1 MDGTYGLA
9 AIFVI
14 LLLKEIGIP
23 VPIPSDLLMI
33 GAGAQAAL
41 GEYGIGELAVA
52 VAVAVTV
59 GVTLQFVLFR
69 SFGRAVLERAGGRL
83 GLSPERR
90 AAVETRLRAGG
101 ARAVFVGLNVP
112 GARAAVVA
120 VAGLA
125 ALPLASF
132 APAAIAGTLCS
143 LRSSHSPRSA
153 LRCGSCAGAGRCA
166 PGPRRRA
173 RRASRAWSPSR
184 RASGEG
190 RPVRSRP
197 RRTAR
202 GRGLAL
208 VLRAR
213 LRAHLLADDPAHAGA
228 VQSPAAVR
236 GARGGAHRARD
247 ARLHPARPRHGRGAG
262 RDRTLLLDLAA
273 VLGLREGSATRH
285 RARSGVLGRAPAAR
299 REARQARIHR
309 DHGRA
314 ARRRVRPASGAH
326 ARFGRTPGRGQ
337 QYGRPH

>member
-132 APAAIAGTLCS
+132 APAAIAGTLVFHGWHIA
-143 LRSSHSPRSA
+143 LGYLAGPSA
-153 LRCGSCAGAGRCA
+153 VALLAAAGLPLLLAFVALTAVGLA
-166 PGPRRRA
+166 VWLVRRRG
-173 RRASRAWSPSR
+173 SVRAWTEAACPACL
-184 RASGEG
+184 ASVVAFPES
-190 RPVRSRP
+190 VW
-197 RRTAR
+197 
-202 GRGLAL
+202 
-208 VLRAR
+208 
-213 LRAHLLADDPAHAGA
+213 
-228 VQSPAAVR
+228 
-236 GARGGAHRARD
+236 
-247 ARLHPARPRHGRGAG
+247 
-262 RDRTLLLDLAA
+262 
-273 VLGLREGSATRH
+273 
-285 RARSGVLGRAPAAR
+285 
-299 REARQARIHR
+299 
-309 DHGRA
+309 
-314 ARRRVRPASGAH
+314 
-326 ARFGRTPGRGQ
+326 
-337 QYGRPH
+337 